1 MDLRFQPEN
10 IFCKPVYGDLCSTSG
25 VLVKIRVRRRKG
37 AASNANDNAT
47 RTDVIVLG
55 AVNSI
60 VKFECKFVVRIIAKC
75 LWPNTQQISNVFL

>member
-25 VLVKIRVRRRKG
+25 VLVKVKVRRRKG
-37 AASNANDNAT
+37 AASSTNDSAT
-47 RTDVIVLG
+47 KTEVTVLG

-60 VKFECKFVVRIIAKC
+60 VMFECKSAVRNSAATYIVIFSC
-75 LWPNTQQISNVFL
+75 FF

>member
-25 VLVKIRVRRRKG
+25 ILVKVKVRRRKG
-37 AASNANDNAT
+37 AASNTNDSAT
-47 RTDVIVLG
+47 KTEVIVLG

-60 VKFECKFVVRIIAKC
+60 VMFECKFVVRTVVAKHAD
-75 LWPNTQQISNVFL
+75 NVSCFF